1 MPFEYKTVAAPERAK
16 RRRGAKTRTERVAMA
31 VEDLL
36 NEHAVDGWEY
46 LRTDLLP
53 VEERYGFLSRVREVH
68 RAVMVFRRPLPG
80 AATGVARSDRTLAA
94 GPRAESEATALPPL
108 PNEYD
113 APSPDGRT
121 EPKLAA
127 EPAHPDRLAR

>member
-1 MPFEYKTVAAPERAK
+1 MAFEYKTVAAPERPK
-16 RRRGAKTRTERVAMA
+16 RRCGAKTRTERVAMA

-53 VEERYGFLSRVREVH
+53 VEERYGVLSRTREVH

-80 AATGVARSDRTLAA
+80 VATGVARSDQALAA
-94 GPRAESEATALPPL
+94 QPRLAGEAPSLPPL
-108 PNEYD
+108 PSEYD

-127 EPAHPDRLAR
+127 EPARPDRLAR